1 MKGMIYKRLALV
13 LAVVSVFS
21 GCVGAGVQYRHNGDF
36 YYFEKRYQEAAS
48 GIARRRSR
56 ETHKHR
62 IILALCMT
70 KARV

>member
-36 YYFEKRYQEAAS
+36 YF
-48 GIARRRSR
+48 I
-56 ETHKHR
+56 
-62 IILALCMT
+62 
-70 KARV
+70 

>member
-21 GCVGAGVQYRHNGDF
+21 VALARACSIGIMAIFIILRSGIG
-36 YYFEKRYQEAAS
+36 KRLS